1 MKINVLTPWYP
12 DESLGNTYSGIFVK
26 RQVEAL
32 ESIGCDVSI
41 EIPKLYKHPARS
53 VPTGIINQ
61 LSKLAE
67 SNPSGAFRRF
77 NGSALVPVPVPARA
91 SMMQKTISIQET
103 LKLKQMIEP
112 CQADINHV
120 HVALPIAPALL
131 ELSDS
136 PLVITEHSSH
146 VRHECQI
153 PEVADLYRRSITK
166 AKAFI
171 CVSRFLQDEI
181 SRTLNLPIGPTWKIV
196 PNIVDFSA
204 FHYQQ
209 KSDYSC
215 KSWVYVG
222 ALYESKG
229 VMNLL
234 KTFNHFKANYETNAK
249 LTLIG
254 GGPLEEWVK
263 RYSRRNNLEHSVDIR
278 RPLSREELAEVF
290 STKDLMVHLS
300 PYETFGIV
308 SLEAI
313 ASGLPVVSIKNGGS
327 KDTWED
333 LSEISGLI
341 LDPSATYKEISGS
354 IEKWRSG
361 IRRLELKDA
370 SEILRKRFSQD
381 VIVGH
386 LKEIYEE
393 VLS

>member
-12 DESLGNTYSGIFVK
+12 DESLGHTYSGIFVK

-32 ESIGCDVSI
+32 ESSGYDINV

-53 VPTGIINQ
+53 VPTQIMNQ
-61 LSKLAE
+61 LTKLAQDK
-67 SNPSGAFRRF
+67 PSGVFRRH
-77 NGSALVPVPVPARA
+77 NGSSIVPTPIPARA
-91 SMMQKTISIQET
+91 SMLQKASSIKET
-103 LKLKQMIEP
+103 LKLKQMMEP
-112 CQADINHV
+112 SQADINHV
-120 HVALPIAPALL
+120 HVALPIAPAILD
-131 ELSDS
+131 LSES
-136 PLVITEHSSH
+136 PLIVTEHSSH

-153 PEVADLYRRSITK
+153 PEVADLYRRSITE

-171 CVSRFLQDEI
+171 CVSRFLQNEI
-181 SRTLNLPIGPTWKIV
+181 SRTLNLEIGSTWKVV

-204 FHYQQ
+204 FHYQH
-209 KSDYSC
+209 KNEYSC

-229 VMNLL
+229 VMSLL
-234 KTFNHFKANYETNAK
+234 KTFNHFKAHYEADAQ

-254 GGPLEEWVK
+254 GGPLEEWIK
-263 RYSRRNNLEHSVDIR
+263 RYSRRNRIEQFVDIR
-278 RPLSREELAEVF
+278 GPVRREDLAEVF

-327 KDTWED
+327 EDTWED

-341 LDPSATYKEISGS
+341 LDPSSTYKEISDS

-361 IRRLELKDA
+361 IQNLQLKDA
-370 SEILRKRFSQD
+370 SEILRKRFSGD
-381 VIVGH
+381 VVVAQ

-393 VLS
+393 VL

>member
-12 DESLGNTYSGIFVK
+12 DESLGYAYSGVFVK

-32 ESIGCDVSI
+32 ERSGYNVSV
-41 EIPKLYKHPARS
+41 EIPKLYKHPDRS
-53 VPTGIINQ
+53 VPTGLISQ
-61 LSKLAE
+61 LTKLAE
-67 SNPSGAFRRF
+67 VNPSGVFRRH
-77 NGSALVPVPVPARA
+77 NGSSIVPTPIPARA
-91 SMMQKTISIQET
+91 SMLQKAASLKEA
-103 LKLKQMIEP
+103 LKLKQMMEP
-112 CQADINHV
+112 SQADINHV

-131 ELSDS
+131 GLSEL
-136 PLVITEHSSH
+136 PLIVTEHSSH

-153 PEVADLYRRSITK
+153 PEVADLYRRSLAE

-171 CVSRFLQDEI
+171 CVSRFLQKEI
-181 SRTLNLPIGPTWKIV
+181 SRTLNLEIGSTWKIV

-204 FHYQQ
+204 FRYQH
-209 KSDYSC
+209 KNEYSC

-234 KTFNHFKANYETNAK
+234 KTFNHFQANYETNAQ
-249 LTLIG
+249 LTLVG
-254 GGPLEEWVK
+254 GGPLEEWIK
-263 RYSRRNNLEHSVDIR
+263 RYSRRNRIDHLVDIR
-278 RPLSREELAEVF
+278 GPVRREDLAEIF

-327 KDTWED
+327 EDTWED

-341 LDPSATYKEISGS
+341 LDSSAKYKEISNC
-354 IEKWRSG
+354 IEKWRSE
-361 IRRLELKDA
+361 IRNLQLKDA
-370 SEILRKRFSQD
+370 SEILRKRFSED
-381 VIVGH
+381 VIVSQ

-393 VLS
+393 VL

>member
-12 DESLGNTYSGIFVK
+12 DESLGYTYSGIFVK

-32 ESIGCDVSI
+32 QLNGYDVSV

-53 VPTGIINQ
+53 VPMQIINH
-61 LSKLAE
+61 LTKLAE
-67 SNPSGAFRRF
+67 DKPSKVYRRH
-77 NGSALVPVPVPARA
+77 NGSSTVPTPIPARA
-91 SMMQKTISIQET
+91 SMLQKVASIKET

-112 CQADINHV
+112 SQADINHV
-120 HVALPIAPALL
+120 HVALPIAPAVMD
-131 ELSDS
+131 LSES
-136 PLVITEHSSH
+136 PLIVTEHSSH
-146 VRHECQI
+146 VRHECQV
-153 PEVADLYRRSITK
+153 PEVADLYRRSITE

-171 CVSRFLQDEI
+171 CVSRFLQNEI
-181 SRTLNLPIGPTWKIV
+181 SRTLNIEIGSTWKIV

-204 FHYQQ
+204 FHYQH
-209 KSDYSC
+209 KSEYAC

-234 KTFNHFKANYETNAK
+234 KTFNHFRANYEADAQ

-254 GGPLEEWVK
+254 GGPLEEWIK
-263 RYSRRNNLEHSVDIR
+263 RYSRRNRIDHLVDIR
-278 RPLSREELAEVF
+278 GPVRREDLAQIF

-327 KDTWED
+327 EDTWED
-333 LSEISGLI
+333 LSEMSGLI
-341 LDPSATYKEISGS
+341 LDPSATHKEISDS

-361 IRRLELKDA
+361 IRNLQLKDA
-370 SEILRKRFSQD
+370 SEILRKRFSGD
-381 VIVGH
+381 VIVTQ

-393 VLS
+393 VL

>member
-12 DESLGNTYSGIFVK
+12 DESLGYTYSGVFIK

-32 ESIGCDVSI
+32 ESSGYDVSVQ
-41 EIPKLYKHPARS
+41 IPKLYKHPARS
-53 VPTGIINQ
+53 VPMDIINQ
-61 LSKLAE
+61 LTKLAE
-67 SNPSGAFRRF
+67 SNPSGVFRRR
-77 NGSALVPVPVPARA
+77 NGLSMVPTPIPARA
-91 SMMQKTISIQET
+91 SMLQKASSLKEA
-103 LKLKQMIEP
+103 LKLKRIMEP
-112 CQADINHV
+112 SQADINHV

-131 ELSDS
+131 DLSEV
-136 PLVITEHSSH
+136 PLIITEHSSH

-153 PEVADLYRRSITK
+153 PEVAELYRRSITE

-171 CVSRFLQDEI
+171 CVSRFLQKEI
-181 SRTLNLPIGPTWKIV
+181 SRTLNIDIGSTWKIV

-204 FHYQQ
+204 FHYQH
-209 KSDYSC
+209 KREYSC

-234 KTFNHFKANYETNAK
+234 KTFNHFTANYEADAQ

-254 GGPLEEWVK
+254 GGPLEEWIK
-263 RYSRRNNLEHSVDIR
+263 RYSRRNRIDHLVDIR
-278 RPLSREELAEVF
+278 GPVRREDLAEIF

-327 KDTWED
+327 EDTWED

-341 LDPSATYKEISGS
+341 LDPSAKYKEIADS

-361 IRRLELKDA
+361 IRNLQLKDA
-370 SEILRKRFSQD
+370 SEILRKRFSGD
-381 VIVGH
+381 VIVSQ

-393 VLS
+393 AL

>member
-12 DESLGNTYSGIFVK
+12 DESLGYTYSGVFIK

-32 ESIGCDVSI
+32 ESSGYDVSVQ
-41 EIPKLYKHPARS
+41 IPKLYKHPARS
-53 VPTGIINQ
+53 VPMDIINQ
-61 LSKLAE
+61 LTKLAE
-67 SNPSGAFRRF
+67 SNPSGVFRRR
-77 NGSALVPVPVPARA
+77 NGLSMVPTPIPARA
-91 SMMQKTISIQET
+91 SMLQKASSLKEA
-103 LKLKQMIEP
+103 LKLKRIMEP
-112 CQADINHV
+112 SQADINHV

-131 ELSDS
+131 DLSEV
-136 PLVITEHSSH
+136 PLIITEHSSH

-153 PEVADLYRRSITK
+153 PEVADLYRRSITE

-171 CVSRFLQDEI
+171 CVSRFLQKEI
-181 SRTLNLPIGPTWKIV
+181 SRTLNIEIGSTWKIV

-204 FHYQQ
+204 FHYQH
-209 KSDYSC
+209 KREYSC

-234 KTFNHFKANYETNAK
+234 KTFNHFTANYEADAQ

-254 GGPLEEWVK
+254 GGPLEEWIK
-263 RYSRRNNLEHSVDIR
+263 RYSRRNRIDHLVDIR
-278 RPLSREELAEVF
+278 GPVRREDLAEIF

-327 KDTWED
+327 EDTWED

-341 LDPSATYKEISGS
+341 LDPSAKYKEIADS

-361 IRRLELKDA
+361 IRNLQLKDA
-370 SEILRKRFSQD
+370 SEILRKRFSGD
-381 VIVGH
+381 VIVSQ

-393 VLS
+393 AL

>member
-12 DESLGNTYSGIFVK
+12 DESLGYTYSGVFIK

-32 ESIGCDVSI
+32 ESSGYDVSVQ
-41 EIPKLYKHPARS
+41 IPKLYKHPARS
-53 VPTGIINQ
+53 VPMDIINQ
-61 LSKLAE
+61 LTKLAE
-67 SNPSGAFRRF
+67 SNPSGVFRRR
-77 NGSALVPVPVPARA
+77 NGLSMVPTPIPARA
-91 SMMQKTISIQET
+91 SMLQKASSIKET
-103 LKLKQMIEP
+103 LKLKQMMEP
-112 CQADINHV
+112 SQADINHV

-131 ELSDS
+131 DLSEV
-136 PLVITEHSSH
+136 PLIITEHSSH

-153 PEVADLYRRSITK
+153 PEVADLYRRSITE

-171 CVSRFLQDEI
+171 CVSRFLQKEI
-181 SRTLNLPIGPTWKIV
+181 SRTLNIEIGSTWKIV

-204 FHYQQ
+204 FHYQH
-209 KSDYSC
+209 KREYSC

-234 KTFNHFKANYETNAK
+234 KTFNHFTANYEADAQ

-254 GGPLEEWVK
+254 GGPLEEWIK
-263 RYSRRNNLEHSVDIR
+263 RYSRRNRIDHLVDIR
-278 RPLSREELAEVF
+278 GPVRREDLAEIF

-327 KDTWED
+327 EDTWED

-341 LDPSATYKEISGS
+341 LDPSAKYKEIADS

-361 IRRLELKDA
+361 IRNLQLKDA
-370 SEILRKRFSQD
+370 SEILRKRFSGD
-381 VIVGH
+381 VIVSQ

-393 VLS
+393 AL

>member
-12 DESLGNTYSGIFVK
+12 DESLGYTYSGVFIK

-32 ESIGCDVSI
+32 ESSGYDVSVQ
-41 EIPKLYKHPARS
+41 IPKLYKHPARS
-53 VPTGIINQ
+53 VPMDIINQ
-61 LSKLAE
+61 LTKLAE
-67 SNPSGAFRRF
+67 SNPSGVFRRR
-77 NGSALVPVPVPARA
+77 NGLSMVPTPIPARA
-91 SMMQKTISIQET
+91 SMLQKASSLKEA
-103 LKLKQMIEP
+103 LKLKRIMEP
-112 CQADINHV
+112 SQADINHV

-131 ELSDS
+131 DLSEV
-136 PLVITEHSSH
+136 PLIITEHSSH

-153 PEVADLYRRSITK
+153 PEVAELYRRSITE

-171 CVSRFLQDEI
+171 CVSRFLQKEI
-181 SRTLNLPIGPTWKIV
+181 SRTLNIEIGSTWKIV

-204 FHYQQ
+204 FHYQH
-209 KSDYSC
+209 KKEYSC

-234 KTFNHFKANYETNAK
+234 KTFNHFTANYETDAQ

-254 GGPLEEWVK
+254 GGPLEEWIK
-263 RYSRRNNLEHSVDIR
+263 RYSRRNRIDHLVDIR
-278 RPLSREELAEVF
+278 GPVRREDLAEIF

-327 KDTWED
+327 EDTWED

-341 LDPSATYKEISGS
+341 LDPSAKYKEIADS

-361 IRRLELKDA
+361 IRNLQLKDA
-370 SEILRKRFSQD
+370 SEILRKRFSGD
-381 VIVGH
+381 VIVSQ

-393 VLS
+393 AL

>member
-12 DESLGNTYSGIFVK
+12 DESLGYTYSGVFIK

-32 ESIGCDVSI
+32 ESSGYDVSVQ
-41 EIPKLYKHPARS
+41 IPKLYKHPARS
-53 VPTGIINQ
+53 VPMDIINQ
-61 LSKLAE
+61 LTKLAE
-67 SNPSGAFRRF
+67 SNPSGVFRRR
-77 NGSALVPVPVPARA
+77 NGLSMVPTPIPARA
-91 SMMQKTISIQET
+91 SMLQKASSLKEA
-103 LKLKQMIEP
+103 LKLKRIMEP
-112 CQADINHV
+112 SQADINHV

-131 ELSDS
+131 DLSEV
-136 PLVITEHSSH
+136 PLIITEHSSH

-153 PEVADLYRRSITK
+153 PEVADLYRRSITE

-171 CVSRFLQDEI
+171 CVSRFLQKEI
-181 SRTLNLPIGPTWKIV
+181 SRTLNIDIGSTWKIV

-204 FHYQQ
+204 FHYQH
-209 KSDYSC
+209 KREYSC

-234 KTFNHFKANYETNAK
+234 KTFNHFTANYEADAQ

-254 GGPLEEWVK
+254 GGPLEEWIK
-263 RYSRRNNLEHSVDIR
+263 RYSRRNRIDHLVDIR
-278 RPLSREELAEVF
+278 GPVRREDLAEIF

-327 KDTWED
+327 EDTWED

-341 LDPSATYKEISGS
+341 LDPSAKYKEIADS

-361 IRRLELKDA
+361 IRNLQLKDA
-370 SEILRKRFSQD
+370 SEILRKRFSGD
-381 VIVGH
+381 VIVSQ

-393 VLS
+393 AL

>member
-12 DESLGNTYSGIFVK
+12 DESLGYTYSGVFIK

-32 ESIGCDVSI
+32 ESSGYDVSVQ
-41 EIPKLYKHPARS
+41 IPKLYKHPARS
-53 VPTGIINQ
+53 VPMDIINQ
-61 LSKLAE
+61 LTKLAE
-67 SNPSGAFRRF
+67 SNPSGVFRRR
-77 NGSALVPVPVPARA
+77 NGLSMVPTPIPARA
-91 SMMQKTISIQET
+91 SMLQKASSLKEA
-103 LKLKQMIEP
+103 LKLKRIMEP
-112 CQADINHV
+112 SQADINHV

-131 ELSDS
+131 DLSEV
-136 PLVITEHSSH
+136 PLIITEHSSH

-153 PEVADLYRRSITK
+153 PEVADLYRRSITE

-171 CVSRFLQDEI
+171 CVSRFLQKEI
-181 SRTLNLPIGPTWKIV
+181 SRTLNIEIGSTWKIV

-204 FHYQQ
+204 FHYQH
-209 KSDYSC
+209 KKEYSC

-234 KTFNHFKANYETNAK
+234 KTFNHFTANYEADAQ

-254 GGPLEEWVK
+254 GGPLEEWIK
-263 RYSRRNNLEHSVDIR
+263 RYSRRNRIDHLVDIR
-278 RPLSREELAEVF
+278 GPVRREDLAEIF

-327 KDTWED
+327 EDTWED

-341 LDPSATYKEISGS
+341 LDPSAKYKEIADS

-361 IRRLELKDA
+361 IRNLQLKDA
-370 SEILRKRFSQD
+370 SEILRKRFSGD
-381 VIVGH
+381 VIVSQ

-393 VLS
+393 AL

>member
-12 DESLGNTYSGIFVK
+12 DESLGYTYSGVFIK

-32 ESIGCDVSI
+32 ESSGYDVSVQ
-41 EIPKLYKHPARS
+41 IPKLYKHPARS
-53 VPTGIINQ
+53 VPMDIINQ
-61 LSKLAE
+61 LTKLAE
-67 SNPSGAFRRF
+67 GNPSGVFCRR
-77 NGSALVPVPVPARA
+77 NGFSMVPTPIPARA
-91 SMMQKTISIQET
+91 SMLQKASSLKEA
-103 LKLKQMIEP
+103 LKLKRIMEP
-112 CQADINHV
+112 SQADINHV

-131 ELSDS
+131 DLSEV
-136 PLVITEHSSH
+136 PLIITEHSSH

-153 PEVADLYRRSITK
+153 PEVADLYRRSITE

-171 CVSRFLQDEI
+171 CVSRFLQKEI
-181 SRTLNLPIGPTWKIV
+181 SRILNIEIGSTWKIV

-204 FHYQQ
+204 FHYQH
-209 KSDYSC
+209 KKEYSC

-234 KTFNHFKANYETNAK
+234 KTFNHFTANYEADAQ

-254 GGPLEEWVK
+254 GGPLEEWIK
-263 RYSRRNNLEHSVDIR
+263 RYSRRNRIDHLVDIR
-278 RPLSREELAEVF
+278 GPVRREDLAEIF

-327 KDTWED
+327 EDTWED

-341 LDPSATYKEISGS
+341 LDPSAKYKEIADS

-361 IRRLELKDA
+361 IRNLQLKDA
-370 SEILRKRFSQD
+370 SEILRKRFSGD
-381 VIVGH
+381 VIVSQ

-393 VLS
+393 AL

>member
-12 DESLGNTYSGIFVK
+12 DESLGYTYSGVFIK

-32 ESIGCDVSI
+32 ESSGYDVSVQ
-41 EIPKLYKHPARS
+41 IPKLYKHPARS
-53 VPTGIINQ
+53 VPMDIINQ
-61 LSKLAE
+61 LTKLAE
-67 SNPSGAFRRF
+67 SNPSGVFRRR
-77 NGSALVPVPVPARA
+77 NGLSMVPTPIPARA
-91 SMMQKTISIQET
+91 SMLQKASSLKEA
-103 LKLKQMIEP
+103 LKLKRIMEP
-112 CQADINHV
+112 SQADINHV

-131 ELSDS
+131 DLSEV
-136 PLVITEHSSH
+136 PLIITEHSSH

-153 PEVADLYRRSITK
+153 PEVAELYRRSITE

-171 CVSRFLQDEI
+171 CVSRFLQKEI
-181 SRTLNLPIGPTWKIV
+181 SRTLNIEIGSTWKIV

-204 FHYQQ
+204 FHYQH
-209 KSDYSC
+209 KKEYSC

-234 KTFNHFKANYETNAK
+234 KTFNHFTANYEADAQ

-254 GGPLEEWVK
+254 GGPLEEWIK
-263 RYSRRNNLEHSVDIR
+263 RYSRRNRIDHLVDIR
-278 RPLSREELAEVF
+278 GPVRREDLAEIF

-327 KDTWED
+327 EDTWED

-341 LDPSATYKEISGS
+341 LDPSAKYKEIADS

-361 IRRLELKDA
+361 IRNLQLKDA
-370 SEILRKRFSQD
+370 SEILRKRFSGD
-381 VIVGH
+381 VIVSQ

-393 VLS
+393 AL

>member
-12 DESLGNTYSGIFVK
+12 DESLGYTYSGVFIK

-32 ESIGCDVSI
+32 ESSGYDVSVQ
-41 EIPKLYKHPARS
+41 IPKLYKHPARS
-53 VPTGIINQ
+53 VPMDIINQ
-61 LSKLAE
+61 LTKLAE
-67 SNPSGAFRRF
+67 GNPSGVFRRR
-77 NGSALVPVPVPARA
+77 NGFSMVPTPIPARA
-91 SMMQKTISIQET
+91 SMLQKASSLKEA
-103 LKLKQMIEP
+103 LKLKRIMEP
-112 CQADINHV
+112 SQADINHV

-131 ELSDS
+131 DLSEV
-136 PLVITEHSSH
+136 PLIITEHSSH

-153 PEVADLYRRSITK
+153 PEVADLYRRSITE

-171 CVSRFLQDEI
+171 CVSRFLQKEI
-181 SRTLNLPIGPTWKIV
+181 SRILNIEIGSTWKIV

-204 FHYQQ
+204 FHYQH
-209 KSDYSC
+209 KKEYSC

-234 KTFNHFKANYETNAK
+234 KTFNHFTANYEADAQ

-254 GGPLEEWVK
+254 GGPLEEWIK
-263 RYSRRNNLEHSVDIR
+263 RYSRRNRIDHLVDIR
-278 RPLSREELAEVF
+278 GPVRREDLAEIF

-327 KDTWED
+327 EDTWED

-341 LDPSATYKEISGS
+341 LDPSAKYKEIADS

-361 IRRLELKDA
+361 IRNLQLKDA
-370 SEILRKRFSQD
+370 SEILRKRFSGD
-381 VIVGH
+381 VIVSQ

-393 VLS
+393 AL